1 MSILASCE
9 FFLLV
14 DFSGIVGLVLLNPS
28 TGRYY
33 RIPYPPYS
41 SGTGRYGICG
51 TGRYGI
57 YLDDANNDY
66 KVVRIQNVGMNMEVM
81 VYSLKTYKWRLIER
95 TVEKCYAWCSVVI
108 GHLLHIVF
116 ALKYTKSK
124 KRIGCFDILAEK
136 WINDVPFPHL
146 NDLEP
151 VNLTV
156 IDGLLCVTAVDS
168 MWVMKEY
175 GVKDSWFKLMS
186 IASDD
191 VWDWRNITPIA
202 FGKGSQDEV
211 LCSLYCNSKLEYI
224 WYNVREKKATMATL
238 NAVLPNMTYGYICKG
253 SLVDFFG
260 GRNMKLYHPKQ
271 SRRNYYVVYTQ

>member
-33 RIPYPPYS
+33 KIPYPPYS

-116 ALKYTKSK
+116 SLESK

-136 WINDVPFPHL
+136 WTTDVPMPEI
-146 NDLEP
+146 NGNRSI
-151 VNLTV
+151 NLAV
-156 IDGLLCVTAVDS
+156 LDGLLCVTTQDGI
-168 MWVMKEY
+168 WVMKEY
-175 GVKDSWFKLMS
+175 GVKDSWFQLMNE
-186 IASDD
+186 I
-191 VWDWRNITPIA
+191 WDWPNITPIA
-202 FGKGSQDEV
+202 FRKGSQDEV
-211 LCSLYCNSKLEYI
+211 LCSRYRNSKLEYI

-253 SLVDFFG
+253 SLVDFPF